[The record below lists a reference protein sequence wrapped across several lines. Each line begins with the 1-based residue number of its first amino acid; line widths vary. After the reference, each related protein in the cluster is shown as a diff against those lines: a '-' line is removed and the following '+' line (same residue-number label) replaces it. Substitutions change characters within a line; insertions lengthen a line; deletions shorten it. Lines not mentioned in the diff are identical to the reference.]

1 MSTGS
6 ALYRCKARLKERLT
20 SLPAAPGVYRFY
32 DVSGA
37 IVYVGKSISLRDR
50 VRSYFTGKAA
60 TKKLRRMRQEVT
72 ELDWSETGSELE
84 ALLLESQL
92 VKRHHPR
99 FNVLLREFFP
109 RPYVRVDL
117 RAAYPRLEITRQ
129 PKRDGASYFG
139 PFRNQ
144 TTLETAVGAL
154 TDALQLRDCDTP
166 EARLPAHG
174 PCYRHELGTCSAP
187 CLGAIDSEAYHRALR
202 TACDAF
208 EGQSDGALSAL
219 RMRMEQSA
227 ERLQFE
233 TAARLRDAIR
243 SVEAVAGRQ
252 HALRSAVEE
261 LSLAAAC
268 PSRHRDRLCLFVFR
282 SGRLAFQEDVPYSQI
297 HEIETRRAW
306 VERMLQA
313 KLPPARTD
321 RGIDTTLLDEIQ
333 IITAW
338 MKQRTREG
346 SYFRLNEA
354 AEPEAAAVLLEE
366 WLLAQVL
373 EPPRRLAA

>member
-6 ALYRCKARLKERLT
+6 ALYRCKARLKERLAA
-20 SLPAAPGVYRFY
+20 LPAAPGIYRFY

-60 TKKLRRMRQEVT
+60 TKKLRRMRQEVS

-99 FNVLLREFFP
+99 FNVMLREFFP

-117 RAAYPRLEITRQ
+117 HSAFPRLEITRQ

-139 PFRNQ
+139 PFRSQ
-144 TTLETAVGAL
+144 STLETAVGAL
-154 TDALQLRDCDTP
+154 ADALQLRDCDTP
-166 EARLPAHG
+166 EARLAAHG

-187 CLGAIDSEAYHRALR
+187 CLGAIETEAYHRALR
-202 TACDAF
+202 TACAAF
-208 EGQSDGALSAL
+208 EGQSDGALAAL
-219 RMRMEQSA
+219 RLRMEQSA

-233 TAARLRDAIR
+233 IAARLRDAIR

-252 HALRSAVEE
+252 HALLSAVEE
-261 LSLAAAC
+261 LSLVAAC
-268 PSRHRDRLCLFVFR
+268 PSRHRESLCLFVFR
-282 SGRLAFQEDVPYSQI
+282 SGRLAFQEDVVYTDLN
-297 HEIETRRAW
+297 ERETRRAW
-306 VERMLQA
+306 VQRLLQA
-313 KLPPARTD
+313 ERPTSEPRN
-321 RGIDTTLLDEIQ
+321 GIDTTLLDEIQ

-346 SYFRLNEA
+346 SYLRLDERA
-354 AEPEAAAVLLEE
+354 APQTTAVLVDE
-366 WLLAQVL
+366 WILGQLVDQT
-373 EPPRRLAA
+373 RQLAA